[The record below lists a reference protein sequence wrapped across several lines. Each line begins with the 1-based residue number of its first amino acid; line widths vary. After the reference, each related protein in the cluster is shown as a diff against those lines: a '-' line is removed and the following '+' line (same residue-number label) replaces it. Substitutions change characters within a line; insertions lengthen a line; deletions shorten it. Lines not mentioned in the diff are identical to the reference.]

1 MRSLIIVLLRTAKKY
16 TENYNTRA
24 QPLFSSLNLFI
35 CDVTVVVLINSLLN
49 LLAEVCFFTRSFAV
63 YLGMIF
69 FHFLGILSDCNL
81 KLQAINVTLQQ
92 DVNDLHENLNKLQY
106 KQPASDV
113 ELQKKVSENE
123 QIKANAENCEGKSA
137 V

>member
-1 MRSLIIVLLRTAKKY
+1 M
-16 TENYNTRA
+16 
-24 QPLFSSLNLFI
+24 
-35 CDVTVVVLINSLLN
+35 
-49 LLAEVCFFTRSFAV
+49 RSFAV

-69 FHFLGILSDCNL
+69 FYFLGILSDCNF

-92 DVNDLHENLNKLQY
+92 DVNDLREKLNKLQY
-106 KQPASDV
+106 QQPASDV

-123 QIKANAENCEGKSA
+123 QTKANGENCEGKSA